1 MLGPVEYLVI
11 AFPGNQFNGEI
22 VPALTELIK
31 NNTIRIL
38 DLLFIKKDADGSNM
52 AWMEQTALPAVEAQ
66 AFRDFTGE
74 IYDLLN
80 EEDITVLAE
89 KLEPN
94 SAAAVVVFEHTW
106 AIRLRDAV
114 VNSGGQLV
122 DVARIPAP
130 VAEAAMHAALAA

>member
-1 MLGPVEYLVI
+1 MLGPVEYVVI
-11 AFPGNQFNGEI
+11 AFPGSQFNGEI

-31 NNTIRIL
+31 NGTIRIL
-38 DLLFIKKDADGSNM
+38 DLLFIRKDADGNM

-80 EEDITVLAE
+80 EEDISVVAE
-89 KLEPN
+89 RLEPN

-106 AIRLRDAV
+106 AVRLRDAV
-114 VNSGGQLV
+114 VNSGGELV